1 MLSLIEFIPRKF
13 GKIPELAS
21 VIDESFENVRKH
33 SLTLI
38 ISSGS
43 CENACVQLSGGTAS
57 PYTRQLSVG
66 LSSINTTCICQCKS
80 NTPIFREDLN
90 ICVSDI
96 HECSVAGFLGSSGA
110 IEKVPYVFL
119 PQCGQIVYPQAEI
132 LFEGV
137 KTPVCGIVG
146 AQQLGKPGW
155 SELRNLSSPEPPFRL
170 FRDEGRAFL
179 RWTGEAGLR
188 EAAEGKVVVT
198 RLTCRDADPNASYPG
213 VFTPCVAFRI
223 AGSPSKSVIREVSF
237 ASSTQGPGG
246 LSSFEYTAI
255 GISSVLLALIYVVSV
270 SLYLHSQKSR
280 RKKLQDPEI
289 AITAGR
295 EGTVLVKSNPLLAS
309 RHFESDSNSVRS
321 ESDHGEDLSPSDTDP
336 GFEKVTSAVIH
347 PQTFVEQT
355 DGPFGSPIIGE
366 RIPDEDV
373 RIVETFEGTHAVDSS
388 MLPGV
393 QRRKLYFNPAYFER
407 QFLLAPPPA
416 AIEFLLKIREVI
428 SIAKHKMAAKRFV
441 PSLSGIPEEESTSG
455 RCSSS
460 ENKRAGSVQ
469 ESVARSRKSQRCTGC
484 PGCTDS
490 RPNPPIL
497 PDNSRPIPGESRVR
511 AWLADVKPPERRWRD
526 LEDHRKNFQENV
538 RTFARSLEHLRDPKN
553 DFFKAESRNGTTTSL
568 ATWKDNPPMLRTF
581 QHIAR
586 SEIMGDD
593 DQHSIS
599 RRSTKSMFED
609 TNYDRFCRTRRRQL
623 ELSNGPEDFLNAKV
637 RKAIENS
644 FIKQMEENAALENA
658 MQENERRQNEQRFSP
673 DGSSEK
679 TNKESLKSSKT
690 VKKSPENTI
699 RRKKS
704 QAPPVP
710 TKDLPDMIPE
720 LPTSKFPVKTI
731 MDAVIKEMVVVKAL
745 EHHHR
750 LTDYEVDSLER
761 TNRRKREKKPV
772 AKEKESPS
780 STLTPQTS
788 NEIKES
794 EVAENEPKKIETNDE
809 VLRRNYYNTLPEL
822 ISQRPEGYSLVSEVY
837 VNDGYASPANSDDS
851 SPEISYEPENP
862 GHLTI
867 KVQDSPDNYVK
878 QDESEYEPD
887 TLDRKPMKL
896 KINGDVIYEKGQ
908 MNESFVD
915 SLERPA
921 QILLR
926 SKGSFRDD
934 IQPNSPD
941 GSLSKGYGSLREIYE
956 AKLHANAADS
966 NLMSSYGSL
975 SDKFEENGTWKSSK
989 YLTPDQ
995 RQARRQRKQNQ
1006 PDVVP
1011 LPPTEGIYEHPK
1023 PPRRNDGSKNE
1034 RDRSSAEA
1042 GAPTAGGRPPVRVE
1056 HLVGMKTLDRKFLSD
1071 YKGSL
1076 GALPG
1081 HSMKR
1086 FRNAQHGKVEDSGY
1100 LSSTD
1105 SNESQKQAIKYDF
1118 GSVSET
1124 DETESICDGASES
1137 GAESVGTDS
1146 VFFGNFRRLSH
1157 GESFTK
1163 SMDSGVDIGVRSNG
1177 FRSLGVERQA
1187 SFNTSDSENESFVT
1201 VLPHGGSRRNSLVL

>member
-1 MLSLIEFIPRKF
+1 MVE
-13 GKIPELAS
+13 G
-21 VIDESFENVRKH
+21 
-33 SLTLI
+33 T
-38 ISSGS
+38 
-43 CENACVQLSGGTAS
+43 CEKACIQVSGGTAS
-57 PYTRQLSVG
+57 AYTRQQSVG
-66 LSSINTTCICQCKS
+66 LNSNNASCICQCKS
-80 NTPIFREDLN
+80 NIPIFREDLN

-96 HECSVAGFLGSSGA
+96 HECSVAGFLGTSGA

-132 LFEGV
+132 LFQGV

-179 RWTGEAGLR
+179 RWIGETDLR
-188 EAAEGKVVVT
+188 EAAEGKIVVT

-213 VFTPCVAFRI
+213 VFAPCVAFRI

-237 ASSTQGPGG
+237 APSTQGAGG

-270 SLYLHSQKSR
+270 CLYLHSQKSR
-280 RKKLQDPEI
+280 RKKLQDPEMAI
-289 AITAGR
+289 ATVR
-295 EGTVLVKSNPLLAS
+295 EGPGLVKNNPLLAS

-321 ESDHGEDLSPSDTDP
+321 ESDQGGDLSPSDTDP
-336 GFEKVTSAVIH
+336 GFEKITAAVIH
-347 PQTFVEQT
+347 PQAFVEQT
-355 DGPFGSPIIGE
+355 DGFFGSPIIGE
-366 RIPDEDV
+366 RIPDENV
-373 RIVETFEGTHAVDSS
+373 RIVETFESTHAVDSA

-393 QRRKLYFNPAYFER
+393 QRRKLYFNPAYFDR

-428 SIAKHKMAAKRFV
+428 SIAKHKMSAKRFV
-441 PSLSGIPEEESTSG
+441 PSLSGIPEEESSSE

-469 ESVARSRKSQRCTGC
+469 GSVTRSKKSQRCTGC

-497 PDNSRPIPGESRVR
+497 PDNSRSIPGESRVR

-526 LEDHRKNFQENV
+526 TEDHHKNFQENV
-538 RTFARSLEHLRDPKN
+538 RTFARSLEHLREPRN
-553 DFFKAESRNGTTTSL
+553 DFLKCESKNGGTIPL
-568 ATWKDNPPMLRTF
+568 ASWKDNPPMLRTF

-599 RRSTKSMFED
+599 KRSTKSMFED

-644 FIKQMEENAALENA
+644 FIKQMEENAALENQ
-658 MQENERRQNEQRFSP
+658 MLENKRHPEQRFSP
-673 DGSSEK
+673 DGSSER
-679 TNKESLKSSKT
+679 TSKESLTPSEII
-690 VKKSPENTI
+690 KKSPGSTI
-699 RRKKS
+699 KRKKA
-704 QAPPVP
+704 QAPPIP

-720 LPTSKFPVKTI
+720 LATSKFPVKTI

-761 TNRRKREKKPV
+761 TNRRKRQKKQQP
-772 AKEKESPS
+772 KTNESPL
-780 STLTPQTS
+780 STLTSSTN
-788 NEIKES
+788 NEINKS
-794 EVAENEPKKIETNDE
+794 QVPENETKCIETNNE
-809 VLRRNYYNTLPEL
+809 VLRRNYYNALPEL

-851 SPEISYEPENP
+851 GPEISYEPENP

-867 KVQDSPDNYVK
+867 KVQDSPENYVK

-887 TLDRKPMKL
+887 TLDRKPMRL
-896 KINGDVIYEKGQ
+896 KINGDVIYDKEP
-908 MNESFVD
+908 MNESYVD
-915 SLERPA
+915 SLERPV

-926 SKGSFRDD
+926 SKGSFRNVT
-934 IQPNSPD
+934 PSVSPD
-941 GSLSKGYGSLREIYE
+941 GSKGYGSLREIYE
-956 AKLHANAADS
+956 AKLHGSVADT
-966 NLMSSYGSL
+966 NLVSSYGSL
-975 SDKFEENGTWKSSK
+975 DDKFKENGTWGSSK

-1011 LPPTEGIYEHPK
+1011 LPPAGEIYEMSK
-1023 PPRRNDGSKNE
+1023 SLGDNESKNGW
-1034 RDRSSAEA
+1034 DRRSAEA
-1042 GAPTAGGRPPVRVE
+1042 GAPTARGRSPVRLQN
-1056 HLVGMKTLDRKFLSD
+1056 LVGMKTLDRKILPDSRRHLESIQ
-1071 YKGSL
+1071 KQSL
-1076 GALPG
+1076 
-1081 HSMKR
+1081 KT
-1086 FRNAQHGKVEDSGY
+1086 FRNAQNGKIEDSGY

-1105 SNESQKQAIKYDF
+1105 SNGSQRQAIKYDF

-1146 VFFGNFRRLSH
+1146 VFFGNIRGLSH

-1163 SMDSGVDIGVRSNG
+1163 SMDSGVDIGVRNNG
-1177 FRSLGVERQA
+1177 LRSLGVERQA
-1187 SFNTSDSENESFVT
+1187 SFNASDSENESFVT
-1201 VLPHGGSRRNSLVL
+1201 VLPHGGSRRSSLVL